1 MSTLEAIR
9 PPRHRRTRPL
19 ALGAVIAVGA
29 IALTLALSGA
39 NQAIGVAQARPFT
52 PLAALAL
59 AAPAGSFHEPTT
71 HTPRHLLVAGR
82 NTGPSLT
89 TVLFPLA
96 PEERGRVLR
105 IILTTPRHL

>member
-1 MSTLEAIR
+1 MSNLEAIR

-29 IALTLALSGA
+29 IALILALSGA

-71 HTPRHLLVAGR
+71 QGSMVTARVAMPPPSERCTP
-82 NTGPSLT
+82 
-89 TVLFPLA
+89 
-96 PEERGRVLR
+96 
-105 IILTTPRHL
+105 